1 MMELKQCFFERWEKK
16 SIFDILDVEYA
27 PHRKNAAENLAG
39 DNGFWSKFG
48 AQNVENLDFLSSFE
62 NFHIQLHHISE
73 WAKSDKNSKIWLI
86 LRSER

>member
-1 MMELKQCFFERWEKK
+1 MLFREVGKK

-27 PHRKNAAENLAG
+27 SDRKNAAENLAG

-73 WAKSDKNSKIWLI
+73 WAKSDKNSKICSLF
-86 LRSER
+86 S

>member
-1 MMELKQCFFERWEKK
+1 MLFREVGKK

-48 AQNVENLDFLSSFE
+48 AQNVENLDFLNSFE
-62 NFHIQLHHISE
+62 NFHI
-73 WAKSDKNSKIWLI
+73 
-86 LRSER
+86 

>member
-1 MMELKQCFFERWEKK
+1 M
-16 SIFDILDVEYA
+16 IFNILDVEYA

-62 NFHIQLHHISE
+62 NFHIQLHHISDGQNPTE
-73 WAKSDKNSKIWLI
+73 TRKTGSFWDLSDN
-86 LRSER
+86 